1 MDFDI
6 QNNVLKKYE
15 GSDSSVIIPQG
26 VTEIGYAAFYK
37 GTTDEVI
44 GKYKY
49 KNHKKVD
56 YTEDDEKYFLNPL
69 WTR

>member
-37 GTTDEVI
+37 YGRMTSVSI
-44 GKYKY
+44 PSSV
-49 KNHKKVD
+49 KKIRDNAFSDCAYLKDVFFQ
-56 YTEDDEKYFLNPL
+56 KV
-69 WTR
+69 